1 MPEKWFQSVFPGP
14 EATASPGHML
24 EIQTL
29 QPYPRT
35 ADSETLGMGRSC
47 PAI

>member
-1 MPEKWFQSVFPGP
+1 MPEKWFQSVIPGP

-24 EIQTL
+24 EIQIL